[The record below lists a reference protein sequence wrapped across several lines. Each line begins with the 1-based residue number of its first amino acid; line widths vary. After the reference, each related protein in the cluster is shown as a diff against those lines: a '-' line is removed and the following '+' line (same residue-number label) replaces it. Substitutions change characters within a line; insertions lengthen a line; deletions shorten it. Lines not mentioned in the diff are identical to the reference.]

1 MKYLVYKLFSGVG
14 FCNQLF
20 SLETAIYMAN
30 ISKRKLILLI
40 PHPLCH
46 CGHTSWDYGY
56 FLKMCKRDIP
66 RDHKI
71 FKALTKSGRNL
82 FTPIPSFSTHTDKK
96 DLAPL
101 RDWLNRRSR

>member
-1 MKYLVYKLFSGVG
+1 
-14 FCNQLF
+14 
-20 SLETAIYMAN
+20 
-30 ISKRKLILLI
+30 
-40 PHPLCH
+40 
-46 CGHTSWDYGY
+46 
-56 FLKMCKRDIP
+56 MCKRDIP